1 MVKIKQKDLL
11 NVNASL
17 VYLSNEGTSA
27 WYQVAKNIRIIKKH
41 IMEYEE
47 SHKSIMD
54 KLADKNKDGTVKI
67 NDKGQVSFGK
77 NLDKANDMYI
87 SLMEE
92 DVDVNFYTFSFD
104 KIGDSK
110 LESLKIEPLLDVIIV
125 DE

>member
-1 MVKIKQKDLL
+1 MGKIKQKDLL

-17 VYLSNEGTSA
+17 VYLSNEETSA

-54 KLADKNKDGTVKI
+54 KLADKNKDGTIKV

-92 DVDVNFYTFSFD
+92 DVDVNFYTFSFG
-104 KIGDSK
+104 KLGDSK

>member
-1 MVKIKQKDLL
+1 MGKIKQKDLL

-17 VYLSNEGTSA
+17 VYLSNEETSA

-54 KLADKNKDGTVKI
+54 KLADKNKDGTIKV

-92 DVDVNFYTFSFD
+92 DVDVNFHTFSFG
-104 KIGDSK
+104 KLGDSK